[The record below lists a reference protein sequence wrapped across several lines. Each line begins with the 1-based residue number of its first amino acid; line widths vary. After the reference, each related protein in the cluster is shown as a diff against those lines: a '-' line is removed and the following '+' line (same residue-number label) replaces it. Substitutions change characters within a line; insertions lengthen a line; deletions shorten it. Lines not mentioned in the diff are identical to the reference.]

1 MGWQSTAPSRGTSL
15 CVCICC
21 TVNLTFVCVLCCM
34 FVRLF
39 HKLSLIVHCSYSAH
53 SCKVPPNTTHSVHIH
68 MCTLTDHSALTDIQI
83 LTFILYVLTHAR
95 TRARAHM
102 HRHIYVPLTC
112 QYHTS
117 KLVSVRCK
125 DVFSVGRLIIAL
137 LCVVCM
143 CLVVCGMS

>member
-1 MGWQSTAPSRGTSL
+1 MGWQSTALSRGTSL
-15 CVCICC
+15 CVYMLHCKPDICVCSLLYVCEVVSQVVFDSALRLLGTLLRSATKHNTLSTYTHVC
-21 TVNLTFVCVLCCM
+21 TQLPQCTDRYTVT
-34 FVRLF
+34 
-39 HKLSLIVHCSYSAH
+39 
-53 SCKVPPNTTHSVHIH
+53 HIH
-68 MCTLTDHSALTDIQI
+68 IIRSYTCTH
-83 LTFILYVLTHAR
+83 TH
-95 TRARAHM
+95 TRAHM